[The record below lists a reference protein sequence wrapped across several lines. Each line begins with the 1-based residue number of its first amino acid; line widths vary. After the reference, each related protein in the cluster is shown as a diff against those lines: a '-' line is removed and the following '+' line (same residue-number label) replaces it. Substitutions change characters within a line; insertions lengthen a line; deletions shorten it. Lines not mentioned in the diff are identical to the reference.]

1 MPKGPNYYG
10 HVGNIDRVWDKAEPI
25 RGIDAS
31 LMRVDAARQP
41 MLRSAYGT
49 SGVGSWEIDHIKPKS
64 RNGSDYI
71 RNLQPLN
78 THTNRSY
85 GNRGGKPH

>member
-10 HVGNIDRVWDKAEPI
+10 HAGNIDRVWGKAAPI

-31 LMRVDAARQP
+31 VCRADAAHQP
-41 MLRSAYGT
+41 IFRNAYGT
-49 SGVGSWEIDHIKPKS
+49 SGAGGWEIDHFKPKS
-64 RNGSDYI
+64 KHGSDYI

-78 THTNRSY
+78 THSNRSY